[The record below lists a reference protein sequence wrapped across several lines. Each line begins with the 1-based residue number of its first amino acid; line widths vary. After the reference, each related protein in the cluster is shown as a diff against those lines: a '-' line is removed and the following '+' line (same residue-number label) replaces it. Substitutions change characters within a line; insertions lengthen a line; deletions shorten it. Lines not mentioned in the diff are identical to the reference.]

1 MAASLLLSDAVR
13 AEDAELRQLINNQ
26 RARAAQFTGE
36 APQLAGTEVE
46 RQLPYGVNPTM
57 AELSGTRTVVF
68 VSRAMPEQILLTL
81 LEQGA
86 GRDDVV
92 FAFRGW
98 GEGGVDKMFAYADGL
113 YKKLSPKAR
122 QTPPNIVVQPGAF
135 AAYDIRYAPAVL
147 HRDSNNKWYLVQ
159 GALSIDASIGQIKA
173 RRFDRRL
180 SQQWKVTEPDQAEVM
195 KKMAEKHDW
204 AAEAKR
210 AAAAVKQEMQGQIA
224 LPYAT
229 ESQRYRHTPFVA
241 AQADIRHPKTGAVL
255 YRKGTRFNV
264 LALDPA
270 GKRAIVVIDGSS
282 KWQLEFARALLK
294 RKPDV
299 VVLYTHLG
307 RLAESGLQAAPLDA
321 GMQRQ
326 LQVKAVPSYYSQYND
341 YFNVF
346 VVKNR

>member
-1 MAASLLLSDAVR
+1 M
-13 AEDAELRQLINNQ
+13 RQLINNQ

-36 APQLAGTEVE
+36 ARQLAGTEVE

-122 QTPPNIVVQPGAF
+122 QTPPNIVVQPGSF

-173 RRFDRRL
+173 RRFDRRFA
-180 SQQWKVTEPDQAEVM
+180 EPRS
-195 KKMAEKHDW
+195 H
-204 AAEAKR
+204 R
-210 AAAAVKQEMQGQIA
+210 
-224 LPYAT
+224 
-229 ESQRYRHTPFVA
+229 
-241 AQADIRHPKTGAVL
+241 
-255 YRKGTRFNV
+255 
-264 LALDPA
+264 
-270 GKRAIVVIDGSS
+270 
-282 KWQLEFARALLK
+282 
-294 RKPDV
+294 
-299 VVLYTHLG
+299 
-307 RLAESGLQAAPLDA
+307 
-321 GMQRQ
+321 
-326 LQVKAVPSYYSQYND
+326 
-341 YFNVF
+341 
-346 VVKNR
+346 